1 MIDDNRKYTFAIL
14 GGDRRQ
20 AIVAKRLLDKGH
32 FIKLFGLGTFTADI
46 GCAEICS
53 TCEKAISGSDF
64 VLLPLPATKDK
75 VNLAL
80 VSDHTPISL
89 ASIVELASKYKCKG
103 ILGGILPKEME
114 HIASVKNVTL
124 YDFYLD
130 ESFQKKNA
138 LPSAE
143 GALMIAM
150 EHTEKTVK
158 GMKALVCGY
167 GRIGSQLSSIL
178 KALGASVSIASR
190 SDSSLCEASMSGYQ
204 TARIDG
210 YGTALAEVAQDCDVI
225 FNTAPAIIF
234 GEQVISKMKKY
245 PLYVEIASSPGG
257 IDLSCARERQMRL
270 IFAPSI
276 PGKYAPASAGEY
288 IFETICD
295 ILNKRGIRL

>member
-158 GMKALVCGY
+158 GMNGTYISQEIDFMTESSVFALNVRPYTKKQIRTFIEILLKDNPNIVCSK
-167 GRIGSQLSSIL
+167 RL
-178 KALGASVSIASR
+178 KKVLG
-190 SDSSLCEASMSGYQ
+190 
-204 TARIDG
+204 
-210 YGTALAEVAQDCDVI
+210 
-225 FNTAPAIIF
+225 
-234 GEQVISKMKKY
+234 IS
-245 PLYVEIASSPGG
+245 
-257 IDLSCARERQMRL
+257 
-270 IFAPSI
+270 
-276 PGKYAPASAGEY
+276 
-288 IFETICD
+288 
-295 ILNKRGIRL
+295 